1 MSIKDIMPNAVLQ
14 SKAGYPPPLTHPC
27 YSAARDPQG
36 ASPRTLMSRC
46 GSGGLQLPRMGQ
58 LIAAPHGAAKTAPH
72 GVVDSCP
79 ARGSCVLLS
88 PRLVQGNVACCLW
101 LYLPSSVCLLGRLS
115 TTPHGAVSPTNPGPG
130 TVLLNL
136 YL

>member
-14 SKAGYPPPLTHPC
+14 SKAGYPPPLTHPR

-58 LIAAPHGAAKTAPH
+58 LIAAPHGA
-72 GVVDSCP
+72 VDSCP
-79 ARGSCVLLS
+79 AWGSLRAALPPPSAGGRCVLS
-88 PRLVQGNVACCLW
+88 MAI
-101 LYLPSSVCLLGRLS
+101 
-115 TTPHGAVSPTNPGPG
+115 PTQ
-130 TVLLNL
+130 
-136 YL
+136 